1 MICLDWIDNHA
12 EALRRA
18 LEGESICTPF
28 LHVCL
33 MEEAAPV
40 LCECSPVVDALD
52 KEGHDT
58 GGPISCTDW

>member
-1 MICLDWIDNHA
+1 MTCLDWINNHA
-12 EALRRA
+12 EALGRA
-18 LEGESICTPF
+18 LEGESICTSF

-40 LCECSPVVDALD
+40 LCECSLVVDALD

-58 GGPISCTDW
+58 GGPISYTDW

>member
-12 EALRRA
+12 KALGRA

-33 MEEAAPV
+33 MEEVAPV
-40 LCECSPVVDALD
+40 LCECSIVSTRP
-52 KEGHDT
+52 
-58 GGPISCTDW
+58 